1 MKTERR
7 DLEYYLS
14 LNYKIEIEPITPQE
28 GGGFTARLPQFGS
41 MGIVGDGETTQEA
54 LESLEECKR
63 LVFETLLN
71 KGESIPE
78 PENFESYSGRVL
90 VRMPKELHAKLT
102 KDSRSNQTSLNQY
115 IIYLLSSRGGPGL
128 AQSH

>member
-14 LNYKIEIEPITPQE
+14 LHYKIEIEPITPQE
-28 GGGFTARLPQFGS
+28 GGGFTARIPQFGS

-54 LESLEECKR
+54 LENLEESKR
-63 LVFETLLN
+63 IVFETLLN

-78 PENFESYSGRVL
+78 PENIDSYSGRVL
-90 VRMPKELHAKLT
+90 VRMPRELHAQLT

-115 IIYLLSSRGGPGL
+115 IVYLLSSRGGTGL
-128 AQSH
+128 APTH